1 MRVGV
6 IGAGVMGSNHIRVL
20 EQSKTVD
27 EVLVFDEYKQYDKLS
42 QRVFQV
48 DSLSDL
54 LESAIDYAVI
64 ATPTSKHV
72 DIGLQLAKNQIPTL
86 IEKPVASSVNDAEVL
101 LEAFNSNSTMSWVG
115 FVERF
120 NPAAQAMRAR
130 LTEGLIGDVLQIST
144 RRVGPYPSRISD
156 VGVLLDLASHDID
169 LTRWLT
175 GQDYESCSSRL
186 MSVLDSPHE
195 DAFLGLGT
203 LESSVTV
210 AHEVNWLT
218 PRKTRS
224 ISILGTTGMLVADL
238 LNAEVRLYKNG
249 HESSDWELYR
259 QLRGVSEGEMIQ
271 FVVAVREPLI
281 LEHEAIQSELLTGE
295 SSDLCPLHEGVSNLK
310 IVERFMH

>member
-27 EVLVFDEYKQYDKLS
+27 DVVVFDEYKQYDKLS
-42 QRVFQV
+42 QRVSPAG
-48 DSLSDL
+48 SLSDL
-54 LESAIDYAVI
+54 LESGIDYAVI

-72 DIGLQLAKNQIPTL
+72 DVGLQLAERQIPTL
-86 IEKPVASSVNDAEVL
+86 IEKPVASSLKDAENL
-101 LEAFNSNSTMSWVG
+101 LEAFNSNDTPSWVG

-120 NPAAQAMRAR
+120 NPAAQAMKAK
-130 LTEGLIGDVLQIST
+130 LTEGVIGDILQIST

-175 GQDYESCSSRL
+175 GQDYGSCSSRL
-186 MSVLDSPHE
+186 MNVLDSPHE

-203 LESSVTV
+203 LKSSVTV

-224 ISILGTTGMLVADL
+224 MSILGTTGMLVADL

-259 QLRGVSEGEMIQ
+259 QLRGVSEGEVIQ
-271 FVVAVREPLI
+271 YVVPVREPLV
-281 LEHEAIQSELLTGE
+281 LEHEAIKSELSNGKT
-295 SSDLCPLHEGVSNLK
+295 SDLCPLRDGVSNLG
-310 IVERFMH
+310 IVERFMN

>member
-20 EQSKTVD
+20 EQSKTVE
-27 EVLVFDEYKQYDKLS
+27 EVVVFDEYKQYDKLS

-48 DSLSDL
+48 GSLSDL
-54 LESAIDYAVI
+54 LESGIDYAVL
-64 ATPTSKHV
+64 ATPTSKHLDV
-72 DIGLQLAKNQIPTL
+72 GLQLAARLIPTL
-86 IEKPVASSVNDAEVL
+86 IEKPVASSLKDAEIL
-101 LEAFNSNSTMSWVG
+101 LDAFHSSTTMSWVG

-120 NPAAQAMRAR
+120 NPAAQAMKAK

-175 GQDYESCSSRL
+175 GQDYASCSSRL
-186 MSVLDSPHE
+186 INVLDSPHE

-203 LESSVTV
+203 LKSSVTV

-271 FVVAVREPLI
+271 YVVAVREPLI
-281 LEHEAIQSELLTGE
+281 LEHEAIQSELTTGE
-295 SSDLCPLHEGVSNLK
+295 FSDLCSLSEGVSNLN
-310 IVERFMH
+310 IVERFMN

>member
-20 EQSKTVD
+20 EQFKTVD
-27 EVLVFDEYKQYDKLS
+27 EVVVFDEYKQYDKLS
-42 QRVFQV
+42 QRVLQV
-48 DSLSDL
+48 DSLADL

-64 ATPTSKHV
+64 ATPTSKHLDV
-72 DIGLQLAKNQIPTL
+72 GLQLAKSHVPTL
-86 IEKPVASSVNDAEVL
+86 IEKPVASSLKDADIL
-101 LEAFNSNSTMSWVG
+101 LEAFSLNTTTSWVG

-120 NPAAQAMRAR
+120 NPAAQVMKAK
-130 LTEGLIGDVLQIST
+130 LTEGVIGEVLQIST

-186 MSVLDSPHE
+186 MNVLDSPHE
-195 DAFLGLGT
+195 DAFLGLGA

-249 HESSDWELYR
+249 HESSDWEIYR

-271 FVVAVREPLI
+271 YVVAVREPLV
-281 LEHEAIQSELLTGE
+281 LEHEAIQSELSTGKA
-295 SSDLCPLHEGVSNLK
+295 SDLCPLHEGVANLR
-310 IVERFMH
+310 IIERFMN